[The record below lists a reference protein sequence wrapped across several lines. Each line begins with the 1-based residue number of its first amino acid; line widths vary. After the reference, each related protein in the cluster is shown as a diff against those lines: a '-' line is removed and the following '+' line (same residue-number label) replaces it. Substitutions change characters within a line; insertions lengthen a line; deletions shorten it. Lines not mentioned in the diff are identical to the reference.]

1 MVRIIALVLGGMLFC
16 TAAFGNDAQVQIE
29 QFKSM
34 LETAAASDTTGAV
47 AADRALVAKWLKEA
61 EVLHASGNRDGAKKR
76 LRRVELGM
84 ELVRA
89 LTATV
94 EIRTA
99 ADEQEAAA
107 HRAPETIASLKQEVE
122 ALQRRKAEL
131 ERELQQLR

>member
-1 MVRIIALVLGGMLFC
+1 MMRILALVLGGMLYC
-16 TAAFGNDAQVQIE
+16 SAAFGNDAQVQIE
-29 QFKSM
+29 QFKTM
-34 LETAAASDTTGAV
+34 LETVAESDTTGAV
-47 AADRALVAKWLKEA
+47 AEDRALVSKWLKEA
-61 EVLHASGNRDGAKKR
+61 EVLLANGDRDAAKKR

-94 EIRTA
+94 EIRAA

-107 HRAPETIASLKQEVE
+107 HRAPETIAKLKQEVE
-122 ALQRRKAEL
+122 ALQRRKTEL